1 MNCVIV
7 CVGTDKICG
16 DSLGPMVGNLLRH
29 RYAVPCPV
37 YGVEGRT
44 VNGAN
49 LERYRRFL
57 DAHYAGVPVIAVDA
71 ALGEVDEVGKIR
83 YRLGGVQAGCAL
95 GRKSPAVGQLAVLGV
110 VGVKGE
116 DAISSLLE
124 VPFALVE
131 RLAED
136 IARRIATALEDLRAV
151 C

>member
-29 RYAVPCPV
+29 RYRVPCPV

-49 LERYRRFL
+49 LERYRAFL
-57 DAHYAGVPVIAVDA
+57 AAHYAGVPVIAVDA
-71 ALGEVDEVGKIR
+71 ALGESTEVGHVR
-83 YRLGGVQAGCAL
+83 YRLGGVQAGGAL
-95 GRKSPAVGQLAVLGV
+95 GRHDATVGHLAVLGV
-110 VGVKGE
+110 VGEKGK
-116 DAISSLLE
+116 DALSTLLE

-131 RLAED
+131 RLAD
-136 IARRIATALEDLRAV
+136 RIARHIAETLTEWEQV

>member
-7 CVGTDKICG
+7 CVGTDKVSG
-16 DSLGPMVGNLLRH
+16 DSLGPMVGNYLRH

-44 VNGAN
+44 VNGVN
-49 LERYRRFL
+49 LERYKAFL

-71 ALGEVDEVGKIR
+71 ALGEEDEVGKIR
-83 YRLGGVQAGCAL
+83 YRVGGVQAGGAL
-95 GRKSPAVGQLAVLGV
+95 GRRNATVGHLAVLGV

-116 DAISSLLE
+116 DALGTLLE
-124 VPFALVE
+124 VPFDLVE
-131 RLAED
+131 RLAD
-136 IARRIATALEDLRAV
+136 RIARRLFDVLTEWERI